1 MTVRDDYNTLEEL
14 GILKIA
20 CENSLKAYIK
30 VMHHYNVGNPFTFK
44 HFHNDIISHL
54 ENRVNYK
61 TTKNLLIN
69 MPVGFGKTAL
79 IEYFISWCFA
89 KNKNYTFLYTSYSDD
104 LVTKHSSEIMEQMKS
119 ETYST
124 FWQYDFKKS
133 KQSKSNWSI
142 EGSTGRSGLTAGAMG
157 GTITGL
163 DAGNPAIE
171 GFCGAMICF
180 PYNQKI
186 ATNKGFIK
194 IGDIVENKLDV
205 LVYSYNFDAQKIEL
219 QPIEKYIKNPYK
231 PLVEVSYEGAKFICT
246 CDHKVYTKNR
256 GYIEAINLLPS
267 DILMSNSFDLP
278 QGDSEV
284 IGNSFPAII
293 SIKNKINFF
302 FSKFSRCFRFVISKT
317 FCSLF
322 PIISTLNA
330 NNRCRVNVKILGNF
344 ADFSFILSNFP
355 SNFWCQFSPWAVYSK
370 WKSAMS
376 DSVLHIFSLS
386 AIRKIFK
393 SIVNWISI
401 QMPTFYSLFLFTYK
415 CTQNTLMYTKG
426 ICFTIFPQLYSK
438 MSTFF
443 FNRFKHFPL
452 NSTKFFN
459 SIVKIFP
466 CFTPNIANIR
476 STIQSFKAVNWFKN
490 FFTHTYPSTYCVSVR
505 SNHNIF
511 AGESKAILV
520 KNCDDPI
527 KATDI
532 IFETKRQDCIYKYN
546 SALKTRL
553 RRSDVP
559 IILIMQRLQEDDLSG
574 WILENEPD
582 KWDVIKIRALED
594 EKSIWEEKV
603 STAELLDKRDKTP
616 FVFYPQYQQE
626 PNSNINSSFKGLTFA
641 EKEEEKNIFNG
652 FSHTDKGF
660 DGSDGTA
667 FTIINKVG
675 ETYYVF
681 GKLWQEKHVDDC
693 LNEMSF
699 YRQKY
704 MSGMNYTEKNDD
716 KGYMGRNFPN
726 TSTYQET
733 QNKHFKIMTY
743 LYPAWKNIKFIEGT
757 DEAYI
762 RQIQSYNEHAKHD
775 DAPDSL
781 ASAIRL
787 FETRT
792 KVIGMRPF

>member
-142 EGSTGRSGLTAGAMG
+142 EGATGRSGLTAGAMG

-171 GFCGAMICF
+171 GFCGALICF

-386 AIRKIFK
+386 AIRK
-393 SIVNWISI
+393 N
-401 QMPTFYSLFLFTYK
+401 
-415 CTQNTLMYTKG
+415 
-426 ICFTIFPQLYSK
+426 
-438 MSTFF
+438 
-443 FNRFKHFPL
+443 
-452 NSTKFFN
+452 
-459 SIVKIFP
+459 
-466 CFTPNIANIR
+466 
-476 STIQSFKAVNWFKN
+476 
-490 FFTHTYPSTYCVSVR
+490 TYPSTYCVSVR

-641 EKEEEKNIFNG
+641 EKDEEKNIFNG

-675 ETYYVF
+675 DTYYVF

-699 YRQKY
+699 FRQKY

>member
-44 HFHNDIISHL
+44 HFHNEIISHL

-355 SNFWCQFSPWAVYSK
+355 NNFWCQFSPWAVYSK
-370 WKSAMS
+370 WKS
-376 DSVLHIFSLS
+376 
-386 AIRKIFK
+386 
-393 SIVNWISI
+393 
-401 QMPTFYSLFLFTYK
+401 
-415 CTQNTLMYTKG
+415 
-426 ICFTIFPQLYSK
+426 
-438 MSTFF
+438 
-443 FNRFKHFPL
+443 
-452 NSTKFFN
+452 
-459 SIVKIFP
+459 
-466 CFTPNIANIR
+466 
-476 STIQSFKAVNWFKN
+476 NWFKN

-626 PNSNINSSFKGLTFA
+626 PNSNINSSFKGLNFA

-699 YRQKY
+699 FRQKY

-792 KVIGMRPF
+792 KVVGMRPF

>member
-1 MTVRDDYNTLEEL
+1 MTIRDDFKSLEEL
-14 GILKIA
+14 GILKLA
-20 CENSLKAYIK
+20 CERSLKTYIK
-30 VMHHYNVGNPFTFK
+30 VMHYYNVGCSFTFK

-54 ENRVNYK
+54 ENLVNYK

-89 KNKNYTFLYTSYSDD
+89 RNKDYTFLYTSYSDD

-133 KQSKSNWSI
+133 KKSKSNWSI

-163 DAGNPAIE
+163 DAGNRALE
-171 GFCGAMICF
+171 GFCGAMI
-180 PYNQKI
+180 I
-186 ATNKGFIK
+186 
-194 IGDIVENKLDV
+194 
-205 LVYSYNFDAQKIEL
+205 
-219 QPIEKYIKNPYK
+219 
-231 PLVEVSYEGAKFICT
+231 
-246 CDHKVYTKNR
+246 
-256 GYIEAINLLPS
+256 
-267 DILMSNSFDLP
+267 
-278 QGDSEV
+278 
-284 IGNSFPAII
+284 
-293 SIKNKINFF
+293 
-302 FSKFSRCFRFVISKT
+302 
-317 FCSLF
+317 
-322 PIISTLNA
+322 
-330 NNRCRVNVKILGNF
+330 
-344 ADFSFILSNFP
+344 
-355 SNFWCQFSPWAVYSK
+355 
-370 WKSAMS
+370 
-376 DSVLHIFSLS
+376 
-386 AIRKIFK
+386 
-393 SIVNWISI
+393 
-401 QMPTFYSLFLFTYK
+401 
-415 CTQNTLMYTKG
+415 
-426 ICFTIFPQLYSK
+426 
-438 MSTFF
+438 
-443 FNRFKHFPL
+443 
-452 NSTKFFN
+452 
-459 SIVKIFP
+459 
-466 CFTPNIANIR
+466 
-476 STIQSFKAVNWFKN
+476 
-490 FFTHTYPSTYCVSVR
+490 
-505 SNHNIF
+505 
-511 AGESKAILV
+511 
-520 KNCDDPI
+520 DDPL

-574 WILENEPD
+574 WILDNEPD
-582 KWDVIKIRALED
+582 KWDVVKIRALED
-594 EKSIWEEKV
+594 EKSIWEETV
-603 STAELLDKRDKTP
+603 STAELLDKRNKTP
-616 FVFYPQYQQE
+616 FIFYSQYQQE

-675 ETYYVF
+675 DTYYVL

-699 YRQKY
+699 FRQKY